1 MTLDGGP
8 GAARITIA
16 VRAGSP
22 PPRTPYWR
30 RWTIATPSM
39 RVWPAFDTN
48 RPAWTKSVATQHFD
62 KGHR

>member
-22 PPRTPYWR
+22 PRERRTGEDGPSRHRQWGCGPRL
-30 RWTIATPSM
+30 
-39 RVWPAFDTN
+39 
-48 RPAWTKSVATQHFD
+48 
-62 KGHR
+62 

>member
-22 PPRTPYWR
+22 PANAVLEKMDHR
-30 RWTIATPSM
+30 
-39 RVWPAFDTN
+39 DTVN
-48 RPAWTKSVATQHFD
+48 EGVA
-62 KGHR
+62 GV

>member
-22 PPRTPYWR
+22 PPANAVLEKMDHRDTVNEGV
-30 RWTIATPSM
+30 A
-39 RVWPAFDTN
+39 RV
-48 RPAWTKSVATQHFD
+48 
-62 KGHR
+62 